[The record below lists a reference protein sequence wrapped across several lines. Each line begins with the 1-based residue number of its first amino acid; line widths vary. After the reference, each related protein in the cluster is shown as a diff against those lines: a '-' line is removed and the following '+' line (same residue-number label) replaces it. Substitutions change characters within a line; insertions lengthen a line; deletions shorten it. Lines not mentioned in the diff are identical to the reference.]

1 MSDQKK
7 PEFEVEEIKDQDLE
21 DVSGG
26 AASLCTGGDAC
37 DGCEGCDG
45 CATKPEVTAS

>member
-1 MSDQKK
+1 MSDKKK

-26 AASLCTGGDAC
+26 ADSLGTGDAC
-37 DGCEGCDG
+37 DGCECCDG
-45 CATKPEVTAS
+45 CATCGTKIA